1 MVQKIN
7 PHPARKCDRS
17 PLLCIFKRCNSW
29 ESSVHFFRGPWITS
43 YAVQLTFLVCKRS
56 YVLYS
61 RILILLAFLKNYLC
75 YHISQITRIVFCP
88 LKNSYL
94 MRIHLSLN
102 IWININGR
110 SQIPTWFDGE
120 KKKKKEKN
128 IWVLNEEASEA
139 QCLLRPSALVKPNLQ
154 TERR

>member
-1 MVQKIN
+1 M
-7 PHPARKCDRS
+7 
-17 PLLCIFKRCNSW
+17 
-29 ESSVHFFRGPWITS
+29 
-43 YAVQLTFLVCKRS
+43 QLTFLVCKRS
-56 YVLYS
+56 YVLHS

-75 YHISQITRIVFCP
+75 YDISQITRIVFCP

-120 KKKKKEKN
+120 KKKKEIKISGSWMKK
-128 IWVLNEEASEA
+128 
-139 QCLLRPSALVKPNLQ
+139 QVKPNVYYDHQLLWNQ
-154 TERR
+154 IFKRREGKITLRNRDTYNRYRLRFFVWVGNF